1 MQTSSRCVCIGVDKA
16 CQSTASL
23 TGSEGVSVLT
33 FYLPEFALAAGVE
46 GSEEQLVA
54 SPVTPTSP
62 IPDTPP
68 RRVRFLFL
76 RCCKCVCFRIS
87 TRVCVCVGGHSP
99 SVCHAGLQGSFPF
112 ALDKH
117 FLSVNTG
124 EPGTPQL
131 PDVHTCVHT
140 HTHTHTDTHTHSTH
154 THMNR

>member
-1 MQTSSRCVCIGVDKA
+1 MHMSSRCVCIGADKA
-16 CQSTASL
+16 CQSAASL

-87 TRVCVCVGGHSP
+87 ARVCGCVRVYVRRGPLSQCLPCGAAGFLPFCLGQTFPVC
-99 SVCHAGLQGSFPF
+99 
-112 ALDKH
+112 KH
-117 FLSVNTG
+117 WRAR
-124 EPGTPQL
+124 
-131 PDVHTCVHT
+131 
-140 HTHTHTDTHTHSTH
+140 DTTAS
-154 THMNR
+154 